1 MSAVLGAAI
10 MRNTLVI
17 DCQGIGTEA
26 QFWDRYVDAIPPES
40 RRYFGRNLD
49 AFNDA
54 LAGGPGWPG
63 DVDVQFLNAASLR
76 GIRDGDF
83 LSALEEIT
91 AQSGQITFS

>member
-1 MSAVLGAAI
+1 MSAALGTAT
-10 MRNTLVI
+10 MRNTIVI

-26 QFWDRYVDAIPPES
+26 EFWDRYIDAVPPDA
-40 RRYFGRNLD
+40 RRHFGRNLD

-63 DVDVQFLNAASLR
+63 DVDVQFLNVASLR

-83 LSALEEIT
+83 LRALREIT
-91 AQSGQITFS
+91 AQSGQITLS